1 MLSADVRDLSET
13 NAAGDI
19 STAGMLTISDVDSP
33 ATFVAQAATVGSYGT
48 FAIDTAGAWTYT
60 ASSAHNEFAAG
71 ATYTDTFSVASA
83 DGTLSSVTINIL
95 GTNDAA
101 VVSADVRDLSET
113 NAAGDI
119 STAGMLTIS
128 DVDSPAT
135 FVAQAATVGSYGTFA
150 IDTAG
155 AWTYTASSAHNE
167 FAAGATYTDTFSVAS
182 ADGTLSSVTI
192 NILGTNDAA
201 VLSAEVSN
209 LVETNAAADIAT
221 SGMLTISDVD
231 SPATFVAQAATVGS
245 YGTFAIDTAGA
256 WTYTASSA
264 HNEFAAGATYT
275 DTFSV
280 ASADGTLSSVTIN
293 ILGTNDAA
301 DTMFSTAHCRLSAN
315 VETLVLQGNAD
326 LQGYGNSDANTL
338 YGNAGNN
345 LLNGEAGADRM
356 VGGAGNDTYFVD
368 NSNDVVFENANEG
381 SDAVLSTAHYRL
393 SANVETLVLQ
403 GNADLQGY
411 GNSDA
416 NTLYG
421 NAGNNLLNGEAGAD
435 RMVGGA
441 GNDTYFV
448 DNSNDV
454 VFENAN
460 EGSDAVLSTAHY
472 RLSANVETLV
482 LQGHADLQGYGN
494 SDANTLYGN
503 AGNNL
508 LNGEA
513 GADRM
518 VGGAGNDTYF
528 VDNSNDVVFENANEG
543 NDAVFSTAHYRLSA
557 NVETLVLQGNADLQG
572 YGNSDANTLYGNAGN
587 NLLNG
592 EAGADRMVGGAGND
606 TYFVDDSGDLVF
618 ENANEGTDAVFATVN
633 YTLTANV
640 ETLVLQGAG
649 DLSGTG
655 NALDNK
661 VYGNAG
667 DNALNGGAGADMLN
681 GGAGHDTLT
690 GGTGNDTFVFGVGQA
705 DGDIIVDF
713 DGQGAAAGDSLQFV
727 GYGPGATFTQND
739 ATHWQIDYN
748 GGSSHELITFM
759 NGAAIHASDWHFV

>member
-1 MLSADVRDLSET
+1 MSSADVRDLTET
-13 NAAGDI
+13 NAAADI
-19 STAGMLTISDVDSP
+19 STSGTLTISDVDSP
-33 ATFVAQAATVGSYGT
+33 ATFVAQAGTAGSYGT
-48 FAIDTAGAWTYT
+48 FAIDAAGAWTYT
-60 ASSAHNEFAAG
+60 ASSAHDEFAAG
-71 ATYTDTFSVASA
+71 TTYTDTFAVASA
-83 DGTLSSVTINIL
+83 DGTLT
-95 GTNDAA
+95 
-101 VVSADVRDLSET
+101 
-113 NAAGDI
+113 
-119 STAGMLTIS
+119 
-128 DVDSPAT
+128 
-135 FVAQAATVGSYGTFA
+135 
-150 IDTAG
+150 
-155 AWTYTASSAHNE
+155 
-167 FAAGATYTDTFSVAS
+167 
-182 ADGTLSSVTI
+182 SVTI

-201 VLSAEVSN
+201 VLSADVRN
-209 LVETNAAADIAT
+209 LTETNAAADIST
-221 SGMLTISDVD
+221 SGTLTISDVD
-231 SPATFVAQAATVGS
+231 SPATFVAQAGTVGS
-245 YGTFAIDTAGA
+245 YGTFAIDAAGA

-264 HNEFAAGATYT
+264 HNEFVAGATYT

-301 DTMFSTAHCRLSAN
+301 DTMFSTAHC
-315 VETLVLQGNAD
+315 
-326 LQGYGNSDANTL
+326 
-338 YGNAGNN
+338 
-345 LLNGEAGADRM
+345 
-356 VGGAGNDTYFVD
+356 
-368 NSNDVVFENANEG
+368 
-381 SDAVLSTAHYRL
+381 RL

>member
-1 MLSADVRDLSET
+1 VLSADVSNLTET
-13 NAAGDI
+13 DTAGDI

-33 ATFVAQAATVGSYGT
+33 ASFVAQAGTIGSYGT
-48 FAIDTAGAWTYT
+48 FAIDA
-60 ASSAHNEFAAG
+60 
-71 ATYTDTFSVASA
+71 
-83 DGTLSSVTINIL
+83 
-95 GTNDAA
+95 
-101 VVSADVRDLSET
+101 
-113 NAAGDI
+113 
-119 STAGMLTIS
+119 
-128 DVDSPAT
+128 
-135 FVAQAATVGSYGTFA
+135 
-150 IDTAG
+150 
-155 AWTYTASSAHNE
+155 
-167 FAAGATYTDTFSVAS
+167 
-182 ADGTLSSVTI
+182 
-192 NILGTNDAA
+192 
-201 VLSAEVSN
+201 
-209 LVETNAAADIAT
+209 
-221 SGMLTISDVD
+221 
-231 SPATFVAQAATVGS
+231 
-245 YGTFAIDTAGA
+245 AGA

-301 DTMFSTAHCRLSAN
+301 DTMFSTAHCRQSAN
-315 VETLVLQGNAD
+315 VETLVLQGN
-326 LQGYGNSDANTL
+326 
-338 YGNAGNN
+338 
-345 LLNGEAGADRM
+345 
-356 VGGAGNDTYFVD
+356 
-368 NSNDVVFENANEG
+368 
-381 SDAVLSTAHYRL
+381 
-393 SANVETLVLQ
+393 
-403 GNADLQGY
+403 
-411 GNSDA
+411 
-416 NTLYG
+416 
-421 NAGNNLLNGEAGAD
+421 
-435 RMVGGA
+435 
-441 GNDTYFV
+441 
-448 DNSNDV
+448 
-454 VFENAN
+454 
-460 EGSDAVLSTAHY
+460 
-472 RLSANVETLV
+472 
-482 LQGHADLQGYGN
+482 ADLQGYGN